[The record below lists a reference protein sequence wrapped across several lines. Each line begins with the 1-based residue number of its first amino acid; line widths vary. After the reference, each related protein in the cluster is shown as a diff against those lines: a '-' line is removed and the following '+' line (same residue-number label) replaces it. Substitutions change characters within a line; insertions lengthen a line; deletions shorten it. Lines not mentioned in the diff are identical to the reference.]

1 MATID
6 GTRAYRDRH
15 ESSFASGYFR
25 SIDDLQ
31 VSSIGLGTYLG
42 DPTDAVDA
50 RYEAALT
57 TALESGCNAIDT
69 AINYRHQRSER
80 VVARA
85 IDAAD
90 TSRDEIFL
98 STKGGFL
105 AFDGDCPTDPGAY
118 VHGEYVESGIIEPD
132 DVAAGSH
139 CMTPAFLSDQLDR
152 SLSNLRCASVDL
164 YYLHNPE
171 TQLRDRPREAVYD
184 AIEEAFV
191 ALERQADAGALDRY
205 GIATWDA
212 FRVSAENPSH
222 LSVSEVVERAEAA
235 AERVGAAAPRF
246 AAIQLPFSASMP
258 EAATV
263 ESQDVGGERLSAL
276 EAIREHNL
284 AVVTSASVAQ
294 GSLVRSVPSALAET
308 VPGEAAVERA
318 INFARS
324 PPGAMTALVGTTRS
338 DHVTEDLRAGAH
350 EPIAAE
356 TFDDVVKRLR

>member
-6 GTRAYRDRH
+6 GTHAYRDRH
-15 ESSFASGYFR
+15 EKSFASGYFR

-31 VSSIGLGTYLG
+31 ISSIGLGTYLG
-42 DPTDAVDA
+42 DPTDEVDT

-57 TALESGCNAIDT
+57 TALESGCNAVDT

-85 IDAAD
+85 IDAAGV
-90 TSRDEIFL
+90 SRDEVFL

-105 AFDGDCPTDPGAY
+105 AFDGDRPADPGAY
-118 VHGEYVESGIIEPD
+118 VHEEYVEPGLITAD

-152 SLSNLRCASVDL
+152 SLSNLGCASVDL
-164 YYLHNPE
+164 YYIHNPE

-184 AIEEAFV
+184 ALEEAFV
-191 ALERQADAGALDRY
+191 TLERQADAGNLDRY

-212 FRVSAENPSH
+212 FRVSSENPSH

-235 AERVGAAAPRF
+235 AERVDAAATRF
-246 AAIQLPFSASMP
+246 AAIQLPFNASMP

-276 EAIREHNL
+276 DAIRQHNL
-284 AVVTSASVAQ
+284 AAVTSASIAQ
-294 GSLVRSVPSALAET
+294 GSLARSVPSALTGT
-308 VPGEAAVERA
+308 VPGEAAVEQA

-324 PPGAMTALVGTTRS
+324 PPGVMTALVGTTRS
-338 DHVTEDLRAGAH
+338 EHVTENLRAGAH
-350 EPIAAE
+350 GTAAAE
-356 TFDDVVKRLR
+356 AFDDIVKRLA